1 MRGFWKLTVSA
12 VLLLASCAGGTT
24 PPASEDT
31 APTDMADMAATLD
44 VVLIQDSVQPQGKDL
59 DLQVGPDGEVAVDQF
74 VPAPEC
80 EAGEGCFLDP
90 CSANSE
96 CQSGWCVEH
105 LGDGVCTQI
114 CQEECPEGWSCQQ
127 VAATGPDVVFICVSD
142 FANLCKPCAND
153 NDCDAIGSADSCL
166 PYGPDGSYCGG
177 SCDDP
182 AGEDPQECPWGFSC
196 KDTVTVEGVSKWQCV
211 ADAGGCPCTKKSV
224 ALGLHTPCTVS
235 NEWGECEGLRICEE
249 EGLSACD
256 ASKPSAEDCNG
267 VDDNCNGVV
276 DEATCDDGNECT
288 QDSCDADVGCQH
300 EALDVGECKD
310 DNPCTVADHCVAGE
324 CVGSAVSCDDSNG
337 CTDDTCTE
345 SGCVHTPNQEDCDD
359 FDPCTLGDVCK
370 QGECVGAPVDCACLN
385 DSECAALEDGDV
397 CNGTLACDTSG
408 VPYKCVIDLA
418 TVVACPGPVGPDEF
432 CLAPSCDSQTGECSL
447 TPTNEGKACDDGDPC
462 TVSEKC
468 AAGECAG
475 GYPLNCN
482 DGNAC
487 TDDLCHPTN
496 GCTHSPN
503 AAGCDDG
510 DDCTVGD
517 VCSGGECQAG
527 SNLNCDDDNTCTDD
541 SCKSAI
547 GCVYEANAADC
558 SDYNP
563 CTTGDHCSAGKCAVS
578 GSLDC
583 NDGNPC
589 TDDSCSPE
597 VGCKH
602 NLNVAPCDDGNAC
615 TTGDKCG
622 NGWCSGKFTDCNDD
636 NPCTVDS
643 CDEESGCLHSPA
655 DGLCSDG
662 SLCTTGDHCEQ
673 GVCVG
678 AQEMVC
684 DDGDLCTDDE
694 CVGAVGCVHKVN
706 TAPCDDGNPCTLND
720 KCLAG
725 GCLAG
730 EALDCDDELD
740 CTTDSC
746 TAQAGCVHLAN
757 HAFCDDGNPCTS
769 DLCDL
774 EAGCMHNLTEAAC
787 EDGDPCTVGDK
798 CNLGSCESGEFTDC
812 DDGNHCTIDGC
823 DPQAGCTHTPTAGNC
838 DDGDACTKSDHCE
851 LGECVGGPALDCEDV
866 VDCTVDS
873 CDSETGCS
881 FAPDH
886 AACDDGNACTT
897 DICDEQAGC
906 SNSASQGECPG
917 GHCENGECVIDCLP
931 DCAGKVCGGDGC
943 DGSCGECQ
951 GDNKCVNGKCVE
963 PGSDECDDGNDI
975 LWDGCTGGKISEF
988 RVNTFTPGQQANPR
1002 VAAFSDSGYVVVWGS
1017 YDQDGQYWGIY
1028 GQRYQADGTAAGE
1041 EFQVNT
1047 YTSNDQSTPFVAVT
1061 ANDDFVVAWQSN
1073 GQDGSGWGV
1082 YARKFDKDGKQLWA
1096 ETLLN
1101 DSTNSHQYGVS
1112 LATDVG
1118 GGFVAAWQHNGDGYG
1133 YGIMAR
1139 RFDVGGSPLGSNF
1152 WVNNYTSYQQE
1163 RPSLVALPAGK
1174 FMVVWDSDGQDG
1186 SSYGIF
1192 GQRYDASGG
1201 EEGPEFK
1208 INTYTPDTQYLNDS
1222 AHFADGS
1229 YVVAWT
1235 SSNED
1240 GNSWGIYAQR
1250 YKPDHSKNGN
1260 PFRVNT
1266 YIISTQYQ
1274 PKVGSHSDGRF
1285 AVAWQSSGQD
1295 GAENGVFAQRYNAD
1309 GTPAGNEFQA
1319 NVFTSYSQ
1327 HQPDVVVLP
1336 NGNTVI
1342 VWTGNAQ
1349 DDSVS
1354 GVFAQRW
1361 DEDGNKLYH

>member
-12 VLLLASCAGGTT
+12 MLLLASCAGGTT
-24 PPASEDT
+24 TPASEDV
-31 APTDMADMAATLD
+31 APTDMADMAAKLD

-59 DLQVGPDGEVAVDQF
+59 DLQVGPDVEVAVDQF
-74 VPAPEC
+74 VPEPEC

-153 NDCDAIGSADSCL
+153 SDCDAIGSADSCL
-166 PYGPDGSYCGG
+166 PYGPDGNYCGG

-182 AGEDPQECPWGFSC
+182 SGEDPQECPWGFSC
-196 KDTVTVEGVSKWQCV
+196 KDTVTVDGVSKWQCV

-224 ALGLHTPCTVS
+224 SLGLHTPCTVS

-249 EGLSACD
+249 EGLSACN
-256 ASKPSAEDCNG
+256 ASNPSAEDCNG

-288 QDSCDADVGCQH
+288 QDSCDADLGCQH

-310 DNPCTVADHCVAGE
+310 DDPCTVADHCVAGE
-324 CVGSAVSCDDSNG
+324 CVGSAISCDDSNG

-345 SGCVHTPNQEDCDD
+345 SGCVHAPNQEDCDD

-370 QGECVGAPVDCACLN
+370 QGECVGAPVDCACLT
-385 DSECAALEDGDV
+385 DVDCAELEDGDV
-397 CNGTLACDTSG
+397 CNGTLACDTSS
-408 VPYKCVIDLA
+408 VPYVCVVNLA
-418 TVVACPGPVGPDEF
+418 TVVECPEPAGADEF
-432 CLAPSCDSQTGECSL
+432 CLVPSCDSQTGECGL
-447 TPTNEGKACDDGDPC
+447 VPANDGKACDDGDPC
-462 TVSEKC
+462 TVTEKC
-468 AAGECAG
+468 TAGECAG
-475 GYPLNCN
+475 GNPLNCN
-482 DGNAC
+482 DGNGC
-487 TDDLCHPTN
+487 TDDLCHPTD
-496 GCTHSPN
+496 GCTHTPN
-503 AAGCDDG
+503 AAGCNDG

-517 VCSGGECQAG
+517 ACSAGECQPG
-527 SNLNCDDDNTCTDD
+527 VVLNCNDDNACTDD

-547 GCVYEANAADC
+547 GCVYEANAAAC

-583 NDGNPC
+583 NDGNAC

-597 VGCKH
+597 VGCTH
-602 NLNVAPCDDGNAC
+602 TLNMAPCDDGNAC

-622 NGWCSGKFTDCNDD
+622 NGWCSGKFTDCNDG
-636 NPCTVDS
+636 NPCTADS
-643 CDEESGCLHSPA
+643 CDEESGCHHEPT
-655 DGLCSDG
+655 DGFCSDG

-673 GVCVG
+673 GACVG
-678 AQEMVC
+678 AQELVC
-684 DDGDLCTDDE
+684 DDGDPCTDDE
-694 CVGAVGCVHKVN
+694 CVGQLGCVHKLNSV
-706 TAPCDDGNPCTLND
+706 PCDDGNPCTQND
-720 KCLAG
+720 KCAAG
-725 GCLAG
+725 KCVGG
-730 EALDCDDELD
+730 EALACDDEVD
-740 CTTDSC
+740 CTADSC
-746 TAQAGCVHLAN
+746 AGEAGCVHVPD
-757 HAFCDDGNPCTS
+757 HGSCDDGNP
-769 DLCDL
+769 
-774 EAGCMHNLTEAAC
+774 
-787 EDGDPCTVGDK
+787 
-798 CNLGSCESGEFTDC
+798 
-812 DDGNHCTIDGC
+812 CTIDGC
-823 DPQAGCTHTPTAGNC
+823 DPQAGC
-838 DDGDACTKSDHCE
+838 
-851 LGECVGGPALDCEDV
+851 
-866 VDCTVDS
+866 
-873 CDSETGCS
+873 
-881 FAPDH
+881 
-886 AACDDGNACTT
+886 
-897 DICDEQAGC
+897 
-906 SNSASQGECPG
+906 SNSASDGNCPG

-931 DCAGKVCGGDGC
+931 GCDGMECGDDGC
-943 DGSCGECQ
+943 EGSCGECQ

-975 LWDGCTGGKISEF
+975 LWDGCTNGKISEF

-1017 YDQDGQYWGIY
+1017 YDQDGQYWGVY
-1028 GQRYQADGTAAGE
+1028 GQRYQADGTVAGD

-1047 YTSNDQSTPFVAVT
+1047 YTTNHQSTPFVAVT
-1061 ANDDFVVAWQSN
+1061 ANDDYIVAWQSY
-1073 GQDGSGWGV
+1073 GQDGSGYGV
-1082 YARKFDKDGKQLWA
+1082 YARRFSEDGAEVWA
-1096 ETLLN
+1096 ETQLN
-1101 DSTNSHQYGVS
+1101 DSTNSHQSDVS
-1112 LATDVG
+1112 LTADAG
-1118 GGFVAAWQHNGDGYG
+1118 GGFVAAWQHNGDGSG

-1139 RFDVGGSPLGSNF
+1139 RFSAGGSPLGSNF
-1152 WVNNYTSYQQE
+1152 WVNNYTSGHQE
-1163 RPSLVALPAGK
+1163 RPTVVALPEGK
-1174 FMVVWDSDGQDG
+1174 FLVVWDSDNQDG
-1186 SSYGIF
+1186 SSYGIY
-1192 GQRYDASGG
+1192 GQRYDAVGS

-1208 INTYTPDTQYLNDS
+1208 INTYTPNTQYLNDS
-1222 AHFADGS
+1222 AFFADGS
-1229 YVVAWT
+1229 YVVTWT
-1235 SSNED
+1235 SSAED
-1240 GNSWGIYAQR
+1240 GNGWGIYAQR
-1250 YKPDHSKNGN
+1250 YKADLSKAGN

-1266 YIISTQYQ
+1266 YIISNQYA
-1274 PKVGSHSDGRF
+1274 PRVGSHSDGRF
-1285 AVAWQSSGQD
+1285 SVAWQSNGQD
-1295 GAENGVFAQRYNAD
+1295 GAEEGVFAQRFNAD

-1327 HQPDVVVLP
+1327 HQPDVAMLP